1 MIGLVKKNLFIIAE
15 AGVNHN
21 GDLDIAKRLIDV
33 AAESGADAIKFQTFK
48 SENLVTLKAEKANYQ
63 KQNSH
68 NDSQYSMLKDLEL
81 SYKNHLELFD
91 HTNKNNLIFMSSGFD
106 IESNSILNSLGLEI
120 FKIPSGEINNLQY
133 LRQIGSFQKKTI
145 LSTGISTLGEI
156 EKALDILIANG
167 CKLSEI
173 IVLHCNS
180 EYPTPIDHVNL
191 NAMLTIK
198 NAFNVEV
205 GYSDHTIGIEV
216 PIAAV
221 ALGAKVIEKHLTL
234 DNEMSGP
241 DHKSSIEPE
250 EFINMV
256 KYIRNVEKCLGS
268 PRKMPSPSEIKN
280 KLLIRKSIVAS
291 KRIKSGEIFD
301 YGNITFKRP
310 GSGLSP
316 MMIDEIIGKKSTKE
330 YKKDDFICL

>member
-1 MIGLVKKNLFIIAE
+1 MNSNNNTFIIAE

-21 GDLDIAKRLIDV
+21 GDLNIAKRLIDV
-33 AAESGADAIKFQTFK
+33 AMEAGANAIKFQTFK
-48 SENLVTLKAEKANYQ
+48 AQNLVTSKAEKANYQ
-63 KQNSH
+63 MQDGKSN
-68 NDSQYSMLKDLEL
+68 SQYSMLKDLEL
-81 SYKNHLELFD
+81 SYENHMELLSYA
-91 HTNKNNLIFMSSGFD
+91 NKNNLIFMSSGFD
-106 IESNSILNSLGLEI
+106 LESNSILNSLGLEI
-120 FKIPSGEINNLQY
+120 YKIPSGEINNLQY

-156 EKALDILIANG
+156 EKALEILVTNG

-180 EYPTPIDHVNL
+180 EYPTPFEHVNL
-191 NAMLTIK
+191 RAMLTIK

-234 DNEMSGP
+234 DNKMSGP
-241 DHKSSIEPE
+241 DHKSSIEPK

-256 KYIRNVEKCLGS
+256 KCIRNIERCLGS
-268 PRKMPSPSEIKN
+268 PRKIPSPSEIKN
-280 KLLIRKSIVAS
+280 KVLIRKSIVAS
-291 KRIKSGEIFD
+291 KRIKPGETFN
-301 YGNITFKRP
+301 YENITFKRP
-310 GSGLSP
+310 GIGLSP
-316 MMIDEIIGKKSTKE
+316 MMIDEIIGKVSTKE
-330 YKKDDFICL
+330 YKKDDLICL

>member
-1 MIGLVKKNLFIIAE
+1 MNSNNNTFIIAE

-21 GDLDIAKRLIDV
+21 GDLNIAKRLIDL
-33 AAESGADAIKFQTFK
+33 AAKSGADAIKFQTFK
-48 SENLVTLKAEKANYQ
+48 SENLVTLSAEKANYQ
-63 KQNSH
+63 KQNSE
-68 NDSQYSMLKDLEL
+68 NNSQYSMLKDLEL
-81 SYKNHLELFD
+81 SYENHLELLNY
-91 HTNKNNLIFMSSGFD
+91 TNKNNLIFMSSGFD
-106 IESNSILNSLGLEI
+106 LESNLILNSLGLKI

-133 LRQIGSFQKKTI
+133 LRQIGSFQKRTI

-156 EKALDILIANG
+156 EKALEILVTNG

-180 EYPTPIDHVNL
+180 EYPTPIDNVNL

-234 DNEMSGP
+234 DKNLPGP
-241 DHKSSIEPE
+241 DHKSSIEPK

-256 KYIRNVEKCLGS
+256 TCIRNVEKCLGS
-268 PRKMPSPSEIKN
+268 NRKIPSPSEIKN
-280 KLLIRKSIVAS
+280 KVLIRKSIVAS
-291 KRIKSGEIFD
+291 KRIKPGDTFNYE
-301 YGNITFKRP
+301 NITFKRP

-316 MMIDEIIGKKSTKE
+316 MMTDEIIGKISTKE

>member
-1 MIGLVKKNLFIIAE
+1 MDSINNTFIIAE

-21 GDLDIAKRLIDV
+21 GDLNVAKRLIDV
-33 AAESGADAIKFQTFK
+33 AGKSGADAIKFQTFK
-48 SENLVTLKAEKANYQ
+48 SENLVTLKAERANYQ
-63 KQNSH
+63 KQNS
-68 NDSQYSMLKDLEL
+68 NNNSQYSMLKDLEL
-81 SYKNHLELFD
+81 SYENHLELLD
-91 HTNKNNLIFMSSGFD
+91 YTKKNNLIFMSSGFD
-106 IESNSILNSLGLEI
+106 LESNSILNSLELEI

-133 LRQIGSFQKKTI
+133 LRQIGSFKKRTL

-156 EKALDILIANG
+156 EKALEVLVTNG

-191 NAMLTIK
+191 KAMLTIK

-205 GYSDHTIGIEV
+205 GYSDHTTGIEV

-234 DNEMSGP
+234 DKKMSGP
-241 DHKSSIEPE
+241 DHKSSIEPK

-256 KYIRNVEKCLGS
+256 RCIRNVEKCIGS
-268 PRKMPSPSEIKN
+268 PLKIPSPSEIKN
-280 KLLIRKSIVAS
+280 KVLIRKSIVAS
-291 KRIKSGEIFD
+291 KRIKTGETFD
-301 YGNITFKRP
+301 YSNITFKRP

-316 MMIDEIIGKKSTKE
+316 MLTDQIIGKISTKE
-330 YKKDDFICL
+330 YKKDDLICL

>member
-1 MIGLVKKNLFIIAE
+1 MNSNNNTFIIAE

-21 GDLDIAKRLIDV
+21 GDLNIAKRLIDV
-33 AAESGADAIKFQTFK
+33 AIEAGADAIKFQTFK
-48 SENLVTLKAEKANYQ
+48 AQNLVTSKAEKANYQ
-63 KQNSH
+63 MQDGKN
-68 NDSQYSMLKDLEL
+68 NSQYSMLKDLEL
-81 SYKNHLELFD
+81 SYENHMELLSY
-91 HTNKNNLIFMSSGFD
+91 TNKNNLIFMSSGFD
-106 IESNSILNSLGLEI
+106 LESNSILNSLGLEI
-120 FKIPSGEINNLQY
+120 YKIPSGEINNLQY

-156 EKALDILIANG
+156 EKALEILVTNG

-180 EYPTPIDHVNL
+180 EYPTPFKHVNL
-191 NAMLTIK
+191 RAMLTIK

-234 DNEMSGP
+234 DNKMPGP
-241 DHKSSIEPE
+241 DHKASIEPK

-256 KYIRNVEKCLGS
+256 RCIRNVEKSLGS
-268 PRKMPSPSEIKN
+268 TLKIPSPSEIEN
-280 KLLIRKSIVAS
+280 KVLIRKSIVAS
-291 KRIKSGEIFD
+291 KRIKPGEMFD
-301 YGNITFKRP
+301 HENITFKRP

-316 MMIDEIIGKKSTKE
+316 MLIDELIGKISTKE
-330 YKKDDFICL
+330 YQKDDLIFL